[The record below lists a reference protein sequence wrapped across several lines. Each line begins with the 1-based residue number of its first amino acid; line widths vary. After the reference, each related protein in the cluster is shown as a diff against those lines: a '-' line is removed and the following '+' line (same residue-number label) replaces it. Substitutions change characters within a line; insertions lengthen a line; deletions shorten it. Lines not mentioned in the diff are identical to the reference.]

1 MAKKKFSNID
11 LGDKGFSESLSNFVV
26 NKEEK
31 TDTEVIKKAPK
42 KESKKKSKENL
53 SLNDSESMEID
64 ETALIMVDVVLPSD
78 FKSHS
83 VVISNEQLAQLR
95 RVVNYNKWKKD
106 PKYSI
111 QQAVYEALE
120 LLFVNRVRETDFPND
135 FVTYSPAFSME
146 QWGRLN
152 SFVGEMRFKEN
163 PKYAIKYA
171 VYDAISIYL
180 KVNKISDD

>member
-1 MAKKKFSNID
+1 MAKKRFSNID
-11 LGDKGFSESLSNFVV
+11 LGDKGFSESLSSFVV
-26 NKEEK
+26 NKDDK
-31 TDTEVIKKAPK
+31 TDQKVIKKAPK
-42 KESKKKSKENL
+42 KEPTKKPKKKL
-53 SLNDSESMEID
+53 SMDHTESVEME
-64 ETALIMVDVVLPSD
+64 ETALTLVDVVLPSD

-83 VVISNEQLAQLR
+83 VVISNEQLVQLR

-120 LLFVNRVRETDFPND
+120 LLFVNKVRETDSPND
-135 FVTYSPAFSME
+135 FVTYSPAFSQE

-152 SFVGEMRFKEN
+152 SFVGEVRFKEN

-180 KVNKISDD
+180 QVNTIIDD